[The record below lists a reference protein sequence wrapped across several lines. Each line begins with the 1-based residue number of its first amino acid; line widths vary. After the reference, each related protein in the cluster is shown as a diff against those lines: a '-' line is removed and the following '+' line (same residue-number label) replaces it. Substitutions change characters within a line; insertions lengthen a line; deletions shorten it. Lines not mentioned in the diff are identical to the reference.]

1 MRIIQLI
8 SSLGSGGAESV
19 VRDYALGLQEGGNEV
34 CVVMQYW
41 RQDNGNE
48 IALAERGIPLRSFY
62 EEVYHAN
69 TINPVVRTFRKI
81 KRNKATSTWL
91 LGIVRDFAPDVIHV
105 HLDMLKYLAPI
116 ADELRGIRLFYTC
129 HNEPEFFFS
138 DSSEKEAASKLIETC
153 RMRLIA
159 LHEPMRSELNR
170 IFDVSDTLV
179 LNNPVDINRFSQT
192 FDPIK
197 IREWLKIP
205 KDAFV
210 IGHVGRFE
218 DQKNHAFICEI
229 FKAAL
234 KQNPGAFLL
243 LVGDGSMKEK
253 TIKTLE
259 SFTERFIVLSN
270 RSDMPEMYAA
280 MDVFILPS
288 RFEGLPVT
296 LIEAQ
301 AGGKR
306 CVIASNITRSAVV
319 SDNVTSL
326 NVDDNASEWADAAL
340 YGGDYLKTDADI
352 RDFEMR
358 NIIFRLAE
366 VYTT

>member
-48 IALAERGIPLRSFY
+48 IALAERGLSLRSFY

-69 TINPVVRTFRKI
+69 TFNPVVRTLRKI
-81 KRNKATSTWL
+81 RRNKATSTWL

-138 DSSEKEAASKLIETC
+138 DSSEKDAASKLIETC

-192 FDPIK
+192 FDTIK
-197 IREWLKIP
+197 IRKWLKIP

-229 FKAAL
+229 FKSAL
-234 KQNPGAFLL
+234 KQAPGAFLL

-301 AGGKR
+301 AAGKR

-326 NVDDNASEWADAAL
+326 NVEDNASEWANAAL
-340 YGGDYLKTDADI
+340 HGVDYLKTDADI
-352 RDFEMR
+352 RDFDMQ
-358 NIIFRLAE
+358 NIIFRLTE
-366 VYTT
+366 IYTT

>member
-1 MRIIQLI
+1 
-8 SSLGSGGAESV
+8 
-19 VRDYALGLQEGGNEV
+19 
-34 CVVMQYW
+34 
-41 RQDNGNE
+41 
-48 IALAERGIPLRSFY
+48 
-62 EEVYHAN
+62 
-69 TINPVVRTFRKI
+69 
-81 KRNKATSTWL
+81 
-91 LGIVRDFAPDVIHV
+91 
-105 HLDMLKYLAPI
+105 
-116 ADELRGIRLFYTC
+116 
-129 HNEPEFFFS
+129 
-138 DSSEKEAASKLIETC
+138 
-153 RMRLIA
+153 MRLIA

-352 RDFEMR
+352 RDFDMR